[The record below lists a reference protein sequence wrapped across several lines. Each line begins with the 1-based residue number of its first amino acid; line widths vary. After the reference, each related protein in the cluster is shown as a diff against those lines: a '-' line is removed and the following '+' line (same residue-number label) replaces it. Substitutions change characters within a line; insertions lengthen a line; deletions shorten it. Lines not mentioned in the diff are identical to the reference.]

1 MTTRTPRV
9 SDTRSGRTRQRIGWL
24 LATTAAF
31 VVAMAAPAHATWSI
45 VGTDPA
51 TGQVGVAVASCV
63 PGEVV
68 RVPVLAPG
76 QGAAASQANL
86 NFESGPV
93 LLASLQ
99 SGAEASAVVSDATAG
114 DPMAQE
120 RQFGVVTLGGTVD
133 GFTGSETMPVALNQ
147 ANAASS
153 ATAQGN
159 ILVSEQVV
167 TDSLAAFDATEGSLA
182 DKLLAALQAG
192 SAAGGDSRCGERTAS
207 AAALLVAAP
216 QDPAWQATAANI
228 SDPEPQERP
237 SVYLSVYSDGGAN
250 PVSELATMYAETPE
264 VDGKVY
270 ARDVPWIYNAT
281 GLPPAFVYGALAVLA
296 ILFALVGGLV
306 WWLVRRSKRRKA
318 AAAA

>member
-1 MTTRTPRV
+1 MKAGTGQALDPKHPN
-9 SDTRSGRTRQRIGWL
+9 GRRIGWSIV
-24 LATTAAF
+24 TAGAL
-31 VVAMAAPAHATWSI
+31 VVAMAAPASATWSI
-45 VGTDPA
+45 VGSDPA
-51 TGQVGVAVASCV
+51 TGEVGVAVASCV

-76 QGAAASQANL
+76 QGAAASQAAL

-93 LLASLQ
+93 LLTSLQ
-99 SGAEASAVVSDATAG
+99 AGADAQTVVADVSAG
-114 DPMAQE
+114 DSSLQQ
-120 RQFGVVTLGGTVD
+120 RQFGVVTLNGTVA
-133 GFTGSETMPVALNQ
+133 GFTGSENMPVALNQ
-147 ANAASS
+147 ANDAGT

-167 TDSLAAFDATEGSLA
+167 TDSLAAFDATQGTLA

-216 QDPAWQATAANI
+216 GDPAWQATAANK
-228 SDPEPQERP
+228 SDPGPEERP
-237 SVYLSVYSDGGAN
+237 SVYLSVYSGGGAN
-250 PVSELATMYAETPE
+250 PVSELATMYAETPA

-281 GLPPAFVYGALAVLA
+281 GLPPAFVYGALGVLVM
-296 ILFALVGGLV
+296 LVALIGGLV
-306 WWLVRRSKRRKA
+306 WWLVRRRKRRKA